1 MRPPLGNMLAR
12 NCLVRWLDTL
22 IYLKGFRADSSMVSG
37 LLAISGID
45 VVDGARFR
53 HRSGIGWFVGDESH
67 EGSRPHAHKARKV
80 LTDMHSSY

>member
-1 MRPPLGNMLAR
+1 
-12 NCLVRWLDTL
+12 
-22 IYLKGFRADSSMVSG
+22 MVSG

-67 EGSRPHAHKARKV
+67 EGRGAVHMHTRLERFL
-80 LTDMHSSY
+80 LTCILHIKQAFFWL